1 MRTWFVFSKQLLI
14 IAMIAVSV
22 VCAHA
27 QSHNA
32 TPIPPDRLYETVASL
47 DTQLFDA
54 VNQCD
59 MKKVDSFWSDDAEFY
74 HDKTGLMVGRQN
86 IVDSIKNNLCGKV
99 MRELVPGTL
108 EVYPLGDYG
117 AVEIG
122 VHRFLHPYTQD
133 HGVVGEAKFIHVWQ
147 YKDGTWKITR
157 VISYDHGLAK

>member
-1 MRTWFVFSKQLLI
+1 MRTWFTISKQLLAVLL
-14 IAMIAVSV
+14 IALPIL
-22 VCAHA
+22 CADA
-27 QSHNA
+27 QSPNP
-32 TPIPPDRLYETVASL
+32 TPVPQDALYQTIAAL
-47 DTQLFDA
+47 DKQLFDA

-59 MKKVDSFWSDDAEFY
+59 MKTVDSFWSDDAEFY
-74 HDKTGLMVGRQN
+74 HDKDGLMVGRQN

-99 MRELVPGTL
+99 VRELVPGTL

-122 VHRFLHPYTQD
+122 VHRFLHPYAQD

-147 YKDGTWKITR
+147 HKDGTWKITR